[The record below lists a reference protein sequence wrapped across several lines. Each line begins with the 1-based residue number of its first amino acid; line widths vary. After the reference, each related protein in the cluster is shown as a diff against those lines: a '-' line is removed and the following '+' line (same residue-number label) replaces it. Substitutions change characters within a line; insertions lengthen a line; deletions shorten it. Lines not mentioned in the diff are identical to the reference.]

1 MWRTTMIAAGM
12 AVALGGA
19 AADLA
24 AQGRAQG
31 RATQGTERRDDRGSV
46 ARGTSSGRT
55 TGRATTSR
63 DNRPEVLQGDRRDTS
78 GPVYGRGVDRDRDR
92 DRDRDWDRDRDR
104 DYDDRYDRRRD
115 DRYDR
120 DRYEVNRKNAPPFCR
135 SGRGHPVHGREWC
148 RQKGYGLGDDRWE
161 RARWDDVIFGR
172 RNTSGRVSGSI
183 LEQIV
188 GRTIYNRLALQS
200 RQFGGGSMYGEWITP
215 SGGPRMLHVYSGSR
229 PLAEFVD
236 GNRDGRA
243 ELILLN
249 MGR

>member
-19 AADLA
+19 AADLS

-31 RATQGTERRDDRGSV
+31 RATEGYERRDERDRKGSV
-46 ARGTSSGRT
+46 ARGTSGRA
-55 TGRATTSR
+55 TGRATTTR
-63 DNRPEVLQGDRRDTS
+63 ENRPEVLQGDRRGTS
-78 GPVYGRGVDRDRDR
+78 GPVFGRGVDGRDRDR
-92 DRDRDWDRDRDR
+92 DSDS
-104 DYDDRYDRRRD
+104 DRYDRRRD
-115 DRYDR
+115 DRHDR
-120 DRYEVNRKNAPPFCR
+120 YDRYEVNRKNAPPFCR

-188 GRTIYNRLALQS
+188 GRTVYGRLAQQS
-200 RQFGGGSMYGEWITP
+200 RQLGGGSMYGQWVTP

-236 GNRDGRA
+236 ANRDGRA
-243 ELILLN
+243 ELVLLN
-249 MGR
+249 LGR